1 MLCSDCDLCWADTRP
16 CATAWPPA
24 PGAAFPA
31 LVQPQSPTFMGRAGI
46 WGQRERAS
54 VDGVLAL
61 QRVVLAGG
69 IGQVTLLV
77 TSQPCGCSLI
87 PAGLLSGI
95 IKVVMSS
102 ECFCQGLHTILTRL
116 CPAICGKWVQAGG
129 IGDVHGKE

>member
-1 MLCSDCDLCWADTRP
+1 MISAGLTP
-16 CATAWPPA
+16 GPVPPHGPQLQGLHFQLWYSPKA
-24 PGAAFPA
+24 PLSWVEQGFG
-31 LVQPQSPTFMGRAGI
+31 V
-46 WGQRERAS
+46 RERAS

-61 QRVVLAGG
+61 QGVVLAGG
-69 IGQVTLLV
+69 TGQVTLLV